1 MKQFSKK
8 LGIVRGNFKN
18 KDYNGNHC
26 DKIMKNLDDLQLMV
40 DQQFFPFIDTLRTLK
55 DIKEACFKPILKPN
69 WREAVARFK
78 NAWQDLYIHFDI
90 WFSNKVHILIE
101 HLPQVIERTG
111 KSLYFLEAA
120 HAKFDIIWQRYKVTD
135 LERDSH
141 GEKLRNCVVDFN
153 TKNI

>member
-1 MKQFSKK
+1 MTDFMICDCCGKGMK
-8 LGIVRGNFKN
+8 
-18 KDYNGNHC
+18 DC
-26 DKIMKNLDDLQLMV
+26 EKIMKNLDELQLLV
-40 DQQFFPFIDTLRTLK
+40 DPIFSPFIDTLRALK
-55 DIKEACFKPILKPN
+55 DIKETCFKPILKPN
-69 WREAVARFK
+69 WREALARFK

-111 KSLYFLEAA
+111 KSLYSSSEQVVEAA
-120 HAKFDIIWQRYKVTD
+120 HAKFDTIWQRYKVTD

-141 GEKLRNCVVDFN
+141 GDKLRNCVVDFN